1 MVSLMPDLV
10 MQLLLMVLE
19 AVLAGTVL
27 LVLFNARRVIG
38 LASVYATVGV
48 FYYLATF
55 LSGAIFIKVSPDLLM
70 SPGSVA
76 LFPASLFAVLL
87 VYIREDTKEARN
99 MISSLLA
106 ANVSAGL
113 LGLLVIQHLSN
124 PLAVNPH
131 ALPPELFA
139 QSPRLFLI
147 GTLTLV
153 IDTILIPIVYEAVS
167 RILKSLFMRI
177 YVSLALVLAFDT
189 LLFVTGGFF
198 ESPFYQQILLSGI
211 LGKVAIALV
220 YAAMLTLY
228 LQRSNAATSTHPDLR
243 HLFQVLTY
251 RQKYE
256 ALRAQAVRDPLTGAY
271 NRGFFDE
278 ILRSQIATTV
288 RSGSLV
294 SLMIIDLDNFKNIN
308 DTLGH
313 SEGDRAL
320 KAIVRAISATARS
333 SDFVCRY
340 GGDEFC
346 LILPATSRHS
356 AEQLAARMSEEI
368 SAACARENVGGSL
381 PVTAT
386 IGIAECPVD
395 GLDVAEL
402 MRIADQ
408 RLYRGKAEGRNR
420 FVAT

>member
-1 MVSLMPDLV
+1 MPDLV
-10 MQLLLMVLE
+10 SQLLLMVLE
-19 AVLAGTVL
+19 AVLAGGVL

-48 FYYLATF
+48 LYYLATL
-55 LSGAIFIKVSPDLLM
+55 LSGAIFIRVSPELLI

-87 VYIREDTKEARN
+87 VYIREDTEEARN

-106 ANVSAGL
+106 ANVSTGL
-113 LGLLVIQHLSN
+113 LGLVVIQHLNGSLALN
-124 PLAVNPH
+124 PY
-131 ALPPELFA
+131 ALPSELFA

-147 GTLTLV
+147 GTLTLAV
-153 IDTILIPIVYEAVS
+153 DTILIPIVYEAVS
-167 RILKSLFMRI
+167 RVIRSLFLRI
-177 YVSLALVLAFDT
+177 YISLALVLAFDT

-198 ESPFYQQILLSGI
+198 ESPAYQQILYSGI
-211 LGKVAIALV
+211 LGKITIAVV
-220 YAAMLTLY
+220 YSAMLALY
-228 LQRSNAATSTHPDLR
+228 LQRADAAASTHPDLR

-256 ALRAQAVRDPLTGAY
+256 ALRAQAVRDPLTGVY

-278 ILRSQIATTV
+278 ILRSQIASSV

-294 SLMIIDLDNFKNIN
+294 SLMIIDLDDFKNIN
-308 DTLGH
+308 DTFGH
-313 SEGDRAL
+313 AEGDRAL
-320 KAIVRAISATARS
+320 KVIVRAIANTARA

-346 LILPATSRHS
+346 LILPATSRYS
-356 AEQLAARMSEEI
+356 AEQLAGRMFEEI
-368 SAACARENVGGSL
+368 SAACAREKIGNGI

-402 MRIADQ
+402 MRVADQ
-408 RLYRGKAEGRNR
+408 RLYRGKAAGRNR